1 MPPAAGPGRQ
11 GEGGRAVNRW
21 RKAMAALVAVAIV
34 LMTGCTVARPP
45 GDSPLRYRDQ
55 VFSNVAVTSNIQYGT
70 APDGNGN
77 PVALKLD
84 LYAPTG
90 DTQTNRPAL
99 VWVHGGGFSSGDKA
113 TVLPVDVATTFAKQG
128 YVVVSI
134 NYRLLGSG
142 CVGNPGQ
149 PQCTIAALEAQHDA
163 QAAVR
168 WLRKNAAFLGIDPT
182 RIGIG
187 GESAGGIT
195 ATLVGLHSEDPGTSG
210 NPGFASTVRGFVSI
224 SGGLPNGIFASA
236 GDALG
241 LFFHGTADG
250 VVPYQWSDA
259 TTAAMLDAGV
269 GAWLQHQD
277 GAGHV
282 PYAQYRTLYLEQ
294 TSYFLYLALDLA
306 HAGGQPVSA
315 ARAYGRQLDRLAASP
330 RAKRLLKEH
339 PQLRRLEK
347 RARALAH

>member
-1 MPPAAGPGRQ
+1 
-11 GEGGRAVNRW
+11 VNRW
-21 RKAMAALVAVAIV
+21 RKGVTALVAVVVVGLI
-34 LMTGCTVARPP
+34 TGCTLPRPP

-70 APDGNGN
+70 APDGQGN
-77 PVALKLD
+77 PVELRLD
-84 LYAPTG
+84 LYAPVG
-90 DTQTNRPAL
+90 DTQTSRPAL
-99 VWVHGGGFSSGDKA
+99 VWVHGGGFSGGDKTN
-113 TVLPVDVATTFAKQG
+113 TVPVDMAQNFARQG

-142 CVGNPGQ
+142 CVSNPGQ
-149 PQCTIAALEAQHDA
+149 PSCTIAALEAQHDA

-168 WLRKNAAFLGIDPT
+168 WLRSHAGFLGIDPT

-195 ATLVGLHSEDPGTSG
+195 ATLVGLHSEDPGSSG

-236 GDALG
+236 GDAFG

-294 TSYFLYLALDLA
+294 TNYFLYLALDLA
-306 HAGGQPVSA
+306 HAGGQPTSA
-315 ARAYGRQLDRLAASP
+315 ARAYGRQLQRLATSP
-330 RAKRLLKEH
+330 RAKRLVKQH

-347 RARALAH
+347 RARALAR